1 VAVIE
6 YPSDWECLSIEEL
19 YEYKSTIAL
28 SRAELKAN
36 DQIGY
41 IHYGDIH
48 TKYDRKINLKSASLP
63 TVNPSQIANATF
75 LNNMDL
81 VLADASE
88 DYVGVGKTI
97 EVTGATDNKT
107 VAGLHTILLRPKT
120 KKIVEGFGG
129 LIQFIPVFRDQIQT
143 LASGLKVYGI
153 SKSNLSKIKIFLP
166 PEKEQKAIA
175 KVLSDIDELIAGFK
189 MEIEKNENIKTGL
202 VQKNLNPLVPNS
214 KLRDHATMAS
224 GGTPLTSVSTYYGGE
239 IPWVSITDMTDS
251 GKYIERTAR
260 NLTESGL
267 LNSSAV
273 IYPINTLLFAMYA
286 SIGKCALPKVP
297 VTSSQAILGIT
308 VKPSLNI
315 DYLYYILTSRTQ
327 EFISMGQQGTQ
338 SNLNKII
345 VGDFNIPVPPL
356 KDQEKIAAEFINIDL
371 KMDALKYE
379 LAKYEC
385 IKQGMAH
392 DLLTGK
398 VRLV

>member
-1 VAVIE
+1 VTRKYPPSWKTVKLESVSQFFNGKPLEGRVIPDGNTNLITLDSVDIKGQLKNKHKKINSEGDFLKAGDIVSVLSDIAHGYLLGLSAVI
-6 YPSDWECLSIEEL
+6 PVD
-19 YEYKSTIAL
+19 
-28 SRAELKAN
+28 
-36 DQIGY
+36 
-41 IHYGDIH
+41 
-48 TKYDRKINLKSASLP
+48 DRY
-63 TVNPSQIANATF
+63 V
-75 LNNMDL
+75 LNQRM
-81 VLADASE
+81 
-88 DYVGVGKTI
+88 G
-97 EVTGATDNKT
+97 
-107 VAGLHTILLRPKT
+107 LLRTSSEIDPNY
-120 KKIVEGFGG
+120 
-129 LIQFIPVFRDQIQT
+129 LRLFINFNQTYFRERGQGTSQRHIYKRDFYDFDF
-143 LASGLKVYGI
+143 SY
-153 SKSNLSKIKIFLP
+153 P
-166 PEKEQKAIA
+166 PLTEQKAIA
-175 KVLSDIDELIAGFK
+175 KALSDIDELIAGLK
-189 MEIEKNENIKTGL
+189 IEIEKNENIKTGL

-273 IYPINTLLFAMYA
+273 IYPVNTLLFAMYA

-315 DYLYYILTSRTQ
+315 DFLYYILTSRTQ
-327 EFISMGQQGTQ
+327 DFIAMGQQGTQ

-345 VGDFNIPVPPL
+345 VGDLNIPVLPL
-356 KDQEKIAAEFINIDL
+356 KDQEIIAGEFIAIDL
-371 KMDALKYE
+371 KIETLKSE

-398 VRLV
+398 VKLV